1 MGFLIF
7 IINTLYTLLVIL
19 LFARMILSFTRLDY
33 YHPIRRIV
41 HNLTEP
47 VLAPVRRMM
56 PQTGGVDFSPM
67 IVLLIAYLLRT
78 FLIGFLLP

>member
-1 MGFLIF
+1 MGFLVF

-19 LFARMILSFTRLDY
+19 LIARMIISFTTLDY

-56 PQTGGVDFSPM
+56 PQTGGVDFSPV
-67 IVLLIAYLLRT
+67 IVLLIAYILRIL
-78 FLIGFLLP
+78 LIGILV

>member
-1 MGFLIF
+1 MGFLVF

-19 LFARMILSFTRLDY
+19 LIARMIISFTTLDY

-56 PQTGGVDFSPM
+56 PQTGGVDFSPV
-67 IVLLIAYLLRT
+67 IVLLIAYFLRIL
-78 FLIGFLLP
+78 LIGILV